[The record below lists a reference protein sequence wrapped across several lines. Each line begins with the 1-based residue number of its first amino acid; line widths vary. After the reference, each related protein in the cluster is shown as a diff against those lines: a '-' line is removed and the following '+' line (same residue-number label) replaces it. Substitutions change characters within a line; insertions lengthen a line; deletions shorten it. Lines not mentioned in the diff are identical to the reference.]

1 VVTLSLGSR
10 KEMANVSSVRLTYE
24 LPQKGTRHTVPMVPI
39 VNYLDGF
46 GAKVP
51 FTETGAWRLDIQV
64 VRTGG
69 VPAVATVR
77 VSCCGDRQSLL
88 SGINY
93 ILKSSTGIPIHHES
107 EDQ

>member
-1 VVTLSLGSR
+1 MSALFGSR
-10 KEMANVSSVRLTYE
+10 M
-24 LPQKGTRHTVPMVPI
+24 
-39 VNYLDGF
+39 NYLRRVRVIPSRWFLLLIILTALAPRCLSQKPGHGGSTF
-46 GAKVP
+46 
-51 FTETGAWRLDIQV
+51 RLSELV
-64 VRTGG
+64 G

>member
-1 VVTLSLGSR
+1 MSALFGSR
-10 KEMANVSSVRLTYE
+10 M
-24 LPQKGTRHTVPMVPI
+24 
-39 VNYLDGF
+39 NYLRRVRVIPSRWF
-46 GAKVP
+46 LLLI
-51 FTETGAWRLDIQV
+51 WRLDIQV

-93 ILKSSTGIPIHHES
+93 ILKSSTGIPIQHES